1 MCIFCDLPPNIYL
14 ALSLNL
20 SLDSLSLHSMESS
33 PNRLYSLIIEKCYH
47 VLPYTRYPELPKYI
61 QRPTSTTL

>member
-1 MCIFCDLPPNIYL
+1 MCIFCDLTLNIYL

-33 PNRLYSLIIEKCYH
+33 PSRLYSLVIEKYYH
-47 VLPYTRYPELPKYI
+47 VLPYTRYPVLPKYI
-61 QRPTSTTL
+61 ERPTSTSL